1 MSDMR
6 IKVIQTLAE
15 SIPGYSNLTVR
26 DLVIEFFNDTRES
39 LNQAFPVGKFT
50 FSRFPHLNVHVYEN
64 LAVILHILGF
74 QVTCEVVGV
83 ERTFVLSIQKI
94 PSEFREINFSAEG
107 FLNKKLNSYTIEE
120 LQEFAK
126 MIVSDAGT
134 FQSDGTTF
142 ETVFDQVEN
151 FLIWVR
157 EGLSQREKVN
167 NVYWF
172 CGNQNNKYTDE
183 AFKAIL
189 IFLGFEDIVVEF
201 ISGSII
207 QAQARWDFVPLEIS
221 NPIIFNA
228 ESYLKDK
235 LDIKEKNGY

>member
-120 LQEFAK
+120 LQEFAH
-126 MIVSDAGT
+126 ITISDEGVR
-134 FQSDGTTF
+134 QSDGAPFTN
-142 ETVFDQVEN
+142 VFDQVEN
-151 FLIWVR
+151 FLIFVR
-157 EGLSQREKVN
+157 EWLCGGLGYA
-167 NVYWF
+167 VYWF
-172 CGNQNNKYTDE
+172 VGNKNDKYSTE
-183 AFKAIL
+183 AFKAIAL
-189 IFLGFEDIVVEF
+189 FLGFDDLVVEYF
-201 ISGSII
+201 GDTVDRW
-207 QAQARWDFVPLEIS
+207 QARWNAVPIEVS

-228 ESYLKDK
+228 ETYLKDK
-235 LDIKEKNGY
+235 LDIKAKNGY